1 MDTERWQRVE
11 SIFHDALDEAPSRR
25 AAYVREACGGDEALQ
40 QEVLSLLAESDGA
53 ESFLEEPAMKM
64 AARAL
69 ADSGTGSGQAASS
82 GPHPDF
88 IGRYRVIRLL
98 GEGGMGRVYE
108 AEQEQPRR
116 IVALKIIR
124 PGLTSPERL
133 RRFRHES
140 QALGRL
146 QHPGIAQIYE
156 ANTADTGFGPQPY
169 FAMELVRGPSLDEY
183 AKAHPMNPR
192 QKLAL
197 MGRIC
202 DAVQHAHERGLIHRD
217 LKPGNILIDESGQP
231 KILDFG
237 VARVTESEGQPTLQT
252 EVGQIVGTLAY
263 MSPEQVVG
271 DSQNIDARS
280 DVYSLGVILYEL
292 LSGRPPYN
300 VRGRQVHEV
309 VQTIQQ
315 EDPTAL
321 SSVSRSY
328 RGDVET
334 IVGKALEK
342 DRTRRY
348 ESAAALAAD
357 IQRYLNDEPI
367 LARPPSAGYQLEK
380 FARRHR
386 GLVGG
391 AAAVFVVL
399 IAGIAVS
406 AALAIRAHRAEKT
419 AIESRDRAVEAEEQT
434 RTQRDRATAAELM
447 ATHQRDLAV
456 IAQQESVRA
465 EKRALEEKARADDQ
479 AATAIAVSNFL
490 EKDLLGQTGAR
501 AQIRAGAKPDPDLK
515 VRTALDR
522 AAAHINGKFEKQPLV
537 EASLQ
542 LTIGKAYR
550 DLGVYPEAQRHI
562 ERAIELRRHALGE
575 ENPDTLLSKR
585 DLASLYASQGKFAQ
599 SATLFNQVLDLE
611 RRKLGNEHRDTM
623 ETAFELAVVYDTAG
637 EVARAEPLLDQ
648 VLQAQTRVL
657 GKESI
662 DTLETAARLAELYVG
677 RREYAK
683 AEPLMTQTLEAQRRV
698 LGEDHPDTLLTMQGL
713 AALYLNENKY
723 AQAEPLLTKAL
734 EVQHREMGDENRE
747 TIYGMNMLGYLYNI
761 EGKFGEAE
769 TYYARA
775 LEVERRT
782 LGEEHVDT
790 LATMQNLASVYQE
803 DGKYKESEPM
813 AVKTLEIRRRLLGDE
828 AHDTLASMN
837 NLANLYFSEG
847 KYSQAGPLYTRVL
860 EIRHRTLGDKDRL
873 TLNSMNNLS
882 ELYKVQGKYAEA
894 EPLLTTALAARQS
907 LLGGENSATLESMR
921 SLGVLYRL
929 EGRYAEAEPLLT
941 NSLETRRRVQGV
953 EHPDTLG
960 TVDDLAALRESQGKY
975 AEAEALLVSTLDAR
989 RRVLG
994 PANPDT
1000 LGDMI
1005 SLANVRMEQNK
1016 YTDAE
1021 PLLREALAG
1030 FAKTAPGSWPLF
1042 RSQSLL
1048 GSSLAAQGRFAEA
1061 EPLLVDGCNGMTG
1074 QTEEIPFEFRSTID
1088 RTLRQIVQMYERWEK
1103 PEKAAAWRNEQLTI
1117 QAART
1122 PSNLR

>member
-1 MDTERWQRVE
+1 VDTERWQRVE
-11 SIFHDALDEAPSRR
+11 PIYHDALDQEPSRR
-25 AAYVREACGGDEALQ
+25 AAWVRQACGGDEALQ
-40 QEVLSLLAESDGA
+40 REVLSLLAESDGA
-53 ESFLEEPAMKM
+53 ESFLEEPAMKV

-69 ADSGTGSGQAASS
+69 AASDGASGEAAASGQ
-82 GPHPDF
+82 HPAF

-98 GEGGMGRVYE
+98 GEGGMGTVYE

-116 IVALKIIR
+116 IVALKMIR
-124 PGLTSPERL
+124 PGLTTPERL

-183 AKAHPMNPR
+183 AQAHPMNTR

-197 MGRIC
+197 TGRIC
-202 DAVQHAHERGLIHRD
+202 EAVQHAHERGLIHRD
-217 LKPGNILIDESGQP
+217 LKPGNILIDETGQP

-263 MSPEQVVG
+263 MSPEQVMG
-271 DSQNIDARS
+271 DSQDIDARS
-280 DVYSLGVILYEL
+280 DVYSLGVVLYEL

-309 VQTIQQ
+309 VQKIRQ

-321 SSVSRSY
+321 SSVSRIY

-342 DRTRRY
+342 DKARRY

-357 IQRYLNDEPI
+357 IQRYLSDEPI
-367 LARPPSAGYQLEK
+367 LARPPSAGYQLQK

-399 IAGIAVS
+399 VAGIAVS
-406 AALAIRAHRAEKT
+406 TALAIRARRAEKA
-419 AIESRDRAVEAEEQT
+419 AIESRDRAVAAEQQT
-434 RTQRDRATAAELM
+434 RMQRDRATSAELM

-456 IAQQESVRA
+456 AAQKEAVSQQ
-465 EKRALEEKARADDQ
+465 KRALEEKARADDQ
-479 AATAIAVSNFL
+479 AATAKAESNFL
-490 EKDLLGQTGAR
+490 ENDLLSQAGAR

-522 AAAHINGKFEKQPLV
+522 AAAHIQDKFEKQPLV

-550 DLGVYPEAQRHI
+550 DIGVYPEAQRHI
-562 ERAIELRRHALGE
+562 ERAIQLRRRVLGE
-575 ENPDTLLSKR
+575 ENPDTLLSRR
-585 DLASLYASQGKFAQ
+585 DLAALYASQGKFAQ
-599 SATLFNQVLDLE
+599 SATLYSQVLELQ
-611 RRKLGNEHRDTM
+611 RRVLGNENRDTV
-623 ETAFELAVVYDTAG
+623 ETLFELAVAYDLAG
-637 EVARAEPLLDQ
+637 QNAQAEPLFTQ
-648 VLQAQTRVL
+648 VLEMQSRAL
-657 GKESI
+657 GKENI
-662 DTLETAARLAELYVG
+662 DTLETADHLAALYMK
-677 RREYAK
+677 RNEYGK

-698 LGEDHPDTLLTMQGL
+698 LGEDHPDTLLSMQSL
-713 AALYLNENKY
+713 ATLYLNENKY
-723 AQAEPLLTKAL
+723 AQAEPLVTKAL
-734 EVQHREMGDENRE
+734 EVQRRELGEDNRE
-747 TIYGMNMLGYLYNI
+747 TIYGMNMLAYLYDI
-761 EGKFGEAE
+761 EGKYGQCEAL
-769 TYYARA
+769 YARA
-775 LEVERRT
+775 LDVERRT

-790 LATMQNLASVYQE
+790 LTTMQNLASAYQE
-803 DGKYKESEPM
+803 DGKYREAEPL
-813 AVKTLEIRRRLLGDE
+813 AIKTLEIRRRLSGDE
-828 AHDTLASMN
+828 GRDTLASMN

-847 KYSQAGPLYTRVL
+847 KYSHAEPLYTRVL
-860 EIRHRTLGDKDRL
+860 DIRRRALGEKDRQ

-894 EPLLTTALAARQS
+894 EPLLTKALAARQS
-907 LLGGENSATLESMR
+907 LLGGEHLDTLESMR

-929 EGRYAEAEPLLT
+929 EGRYGEAETLLT
-941 NSLETRRRVQGV
+941 SALETRRRVQGV

-960 TVDDLAALRESQGKY
+960 TLDDLAALRESQGKH
-975 AEAEALLVSTLDAR
+975 AEAEVLLVSTLDAR

-994 PANPDT
+994 PENPDT
-1000 LGDMI
+1000 LDDMI
-1005 SLANVRMEQNK
+1005 SLAEVRIKQK
-1016 YTDAE
+1016 RFADAE

-1030 FAKTAPGSWPLF
+1030 YEKTAPGSWPLY

-1048 GSSLAAQGRFAEA
+1048 GSSLAAQGRFVEA
-1061 EPLLVDGCNGMTG
+1061 EPLLVDGYNGMTG
-1074 QTEEIPFEFRSTID
+1074 QTEAIPFEFRSTIGW
-1088 RTLRQIVQMYERWEK
+1088 TRQQLVQMYERWKK
-1103 PEKAAAWRNEQLTI
+1103 PEEAAAWRNKQLG
-1117 QAART
+1117 
-1122 PSNLR
+1122 L

>member
-1 MDTERWQRVE
+1 VDTERWHRVE
-11 SIFHDALDEAPSRR
+11 SIYHDALDEEPSRR
-25 AAYVREACGGDEALQ
+25 AAYVQQACGGDEALR

-53 ESFLEEPAMKM
+53 VSFLEEPAMKV

-69 ADSGTGSGQAASS
+69 ADSGDASGLAAAS
-82 GPHPDF
+82 GPHPAF

-124 PGLTSPERL
+124 PGLTTPERL

-183 AKAHPMNPR
+183 AATHPMNTR

-217 LKPGNILIDESGQP
+217 LKPGNILIDETGQA

-271 DSQNIDARS
+271 DSQNIDPRS

-300 VRGRQVHEV
+300 VRGRQVHEA
-309 VQTIQQ
+309 VQTIRQ

-321 SSVSRSY
+321 SSVSRNF

-342 DRTRRY
+342 DRARRY
-348 ESAAALAAD
+348 GSAAALAAD
-357 IQRYLNDEPI
+357 IQRYLSDEPI
-367 LARPPSAGYQLEK
+367 LARPPSTGYQLQK

-391 AAAVFVVL
+391 TAAVFVVL
-399 IAGIAVS
+399 VAGIAVS
-406 AALAIRAHRAEKT
+406 TALAIRAHRAEKA
-419 AIESRDRAVEAEEQT
+419 AIESRDRAVEAEQQT
-434 RTQRDRATAAELM
+434 RMQRDRATAAEQM
-447 ATHQRDLAV
+447 ATQQRDLAV
-456 IAQQESVRA
+456 IAQKEAVSQQ
-465 EKRALEEKARADDQ
+465 KRALDEKARADDQ
-479 AATAIAVSNFL
+479 AATAKAESNFL
-490 EKDLLGQTGAR
+490 ENDLLGQAGAR
-501 AQIRAGAKPDPDLK
+501 AQIRAGAKPDPDLR

-522 AAAHINGKFEKQPLV
+522 AAAHINGKFDKQPLV

-550 DLGVYPEAQRHI
+550 DLGVYPEAQQHI

-585 DLASLYASQGKFAQ
+585 DLAALFASQGKFTQ
-599 SATLFNQVLDLE
+599 SATLYNQVLE
-611 RRKLGNEHRDTM
+611 VQRRVLGNDHRDTV
-623 ETAFELAVVYDTAG
+623 ETLFELAVVYDSAG
-637 EVARAEPLLDQ
+637 DVARAEPLLDL
-648 VLQAQTRVL
+648 VLQTQTRVL

-662 DTLETAARLAELYVG
+662 DTLETAARLAGLYVG
-677 RREYAK
+677 RREYAR
-683 AEPLMTQTLEAQRRV
+683 AEPLMTQTLETQRRV
-698 LGEDHPDTLLTMQGL
+698 LGDDHPDTLLSMQGL
-713 AALYLNENKY
+713 AMLYMNENKY
-723 AQAEPLLTKAL
+723 AQAEPLLAKAL
-734 EVQHREMGDENRE
+734 EVQRHDLGDENRE
-747 TIYGMNMLGYLYNI
+747 TIYGMKMLAYLYDL
-761 EGKFGEAE
+761 EGKYGPCEEF
-769 TYYARA
+769 YARA
-775 LEVERRT
+775 LDVERRT

-803 DGKYKESEPM
+803 DGKYKEAEPM
-813 AVKTLEIRRRLLGDE
+813 AIKTLEIRRRLLGDE
-828 AHDTLASMN
+828 GRDTLASMN

-847 KYSQAGPLYTRVL
+847 KYSQAEPLYTRVL
-860 EIRHRTLGDKDRL
+860 DVRRRVLGDKDRQ

-921 SLGVLYRL
+921 TLGVLYRL
-929 EGRYAEAEPLLT
+929 EGRYGEAETLLT
-941 NSLETRRRVQGV
+941 NALETQRRVQGA
-953 EHPDTLG
+953 EHPDALG
-960 TVDDLAALRESQGKY
+960 TLDDLAALRESQRKY
-975 AEAEALLVSTLDAR
+975 AEAETLLVSALDAR

-994 PANPDT
+994 PENPDT
-1000 LGDMI
+1000 LDDMI
-1005 SLANVRMEQNK
+1005 SLADVRIEQK
-1016 YTDAE
+1016 RYADAE
-1021 PLLREALAG
+1021 PLLREAVAG
-1030 FAKTAPGSWPLF
+1030 YEKTASRTWPLY

-1048 GSSLAAQGRFAEA
+1048 GSSLVAQGRFAEA
-1061 EPLLVDGCNGMTG
+1061 EPLLIDGYNGMTG
-1074 QTEEIPFEFRSTID
+1074 QTEQIPFEFRSTID
-1088 RTLRQIVQMYERWEK
+1088 QTLRQIVEMYDHWEK
-1103 PEKAAAWRNEQLTI
+1103 PEKAAAWRNKHLATQS
-1117 QAART
+1117 ART

>member
-1 MDTERWQRVE
+1 MDTERWQRVD
-11 SIFHDALDEAPSRR
+11 SIYHDAFDQEPSRR
-25 AAYVREACGGDEALQ
+25 AAFVKQACGGDEALQ

-53 ESFLEEPAMKM
+53 ESFLEEPAMKV
-64 AARAL
+64 AAKVL
-69 ADSGTGSGQAASS
+69 AASGAASGQAASS

-108 AEQEQPRR
+108 AEQDQPRR
-116 IVALKIIR
+116 IVALKVIR
-124 PGLTSPERL
+124 PGLTTPERL

-156 ANTADTGFGPQPY
+156 ANTADTGSGPQPY

-183 AKAHPMNPR
+183 AETHPMNTR

-202 DAVQHAHERGLIHRD
+202 QAVQHAHERGLIHRD
-217 LKPGNILIDESGQP
+217 LKPGNILIDETAQP

-237 VARVTESEGQPTLQT
+237 VARVTESQGQPTLQT

-263 MSPEQVVG
+263 MSPEQVLG
-271 DSQNIDARS
+271 DSHDIDARS

-309 VQTIQQ
+309 VQTIRQ

-321 SSVSRSY
+321 SSVSRNY

-348 ESAAALAAD
+348 GSAAALAAD
-357 IQRYLNDEPI
+357 IQHYLSDEPI
-367 LARPPSAGYQLEK
+367 LARPPSTGYQLQK

-399 IAGIAVS
+399 VAGIAVS
-406 AALAIRAHRAEKT
+406 TALAIRAHRAEKT
-419 AIESRDRAVEAEEQT
+419 AIESRDRAVEAEQQT
-434 RTQRDRATAAELM
+434 RTQRDRATTAEQM

-456 IAQQESVRA
+456 IAQQEAVRA
-465 EKRALEEKARADDQ
+465 ENRALQQKQRADDQ
-479 AATAIAVSNFL
+479 AATAKAESNFL
-490 EKDLLGQTGAR
+490 ENDLLSQAGTRSQT
-501 AQIRAGAKPDPDLK
+501 RAGVKPDPDLK

-522 AAAHINGKFEKQPLV
+522 AAAHIEGKFDKQPLV

-562 ERAIELRRHALGE
+562 KRAIELRRHTLGE
-575 ENPDTLLSKR
+575 ENPDTLLSR
-585 DLASLYASQGKFAQ
+585 RELAALYSSQGKFAQ
-599 SATLFNQVLDLE
+599 SATLYNQVLELE
-611 RRKLGNEHRDTM
+611 RRVLGNDHRDTA
-623 ETAFELAVVYDTAG
+623 ETQFELAVVYDTAG

-648 VLQAQTRVL
+648 VLQTQTRVL
-657 GKESI
+657 GKENI
-662 DTLETAARLAELYVG
+662 DTLETAARLAGLYVG

-683 AEPLMTQTLEAQRRV
+683 AEPLMTQTLETQRRV
-698 LGEDHPDTLLTMQGL
+698 FGEDHPDTLLSMQGL
-713 AALYLNENKY
+713 ATLYLNENKY

-734 EVQHREMGDENRE
+734 ELQRRELGDENRE
-747 TIYGMNMLGYLYNI
+747 TLYGMNMLAYLYEL
-761 EGKFGEAE
+761 EGKFGECEAL
-769 TYYARA
+769 YSRA

-782 LGEEHVDT
+782 LGEEHGDT
-790 LATMQNLASVYQE
+790 LATMQNLGDVYHE
-803 DGKYKESEPM
+803 DGKYNEAEPLTL
-813 AVKTLEIRRRLLGDE
+813 KTLEIRRRLRGDE
-828 AHDTLASMN
+828 ARDTLSSMN
-837 NLANLYFSEG
+837 NLGDLYFSEG
-847 KYSQAGPLYTRVL
+847 KYSQAESLYTKVL
-860 EIRHRTLGDKDRL
+860 EVRRRTLGEKDDH

-882 ELYKVQGKYAEA
+882 ELYKVRGKFAEA
-894 EPLLTTALAARQS
+894 EPLLTRALETRRG
-907 LLGGENSATLESMR
+907 LLGDEHPDTLESMR
-921 SLGVLYRL
+921 ALGGLYRL
-929 EGRYAEAEPLLT
+929 QGRYAEAETLL
-941 NSLETRRRVQGV
+941 SKALETRRRVQGV
-953 EHPDTLG
+953 DHPDTLG
-960 TVDDLAALRESQGKY
+960 TLDDLAALRESEGKY
-975 AEAEALLVSTLDAR
+975 AESEALLVSALDAR

-1005 SLANVRMEQNK
+1005 SLAEVRIEQKK
-1016 YTDAE
+1016 YADAE
-1021 PLLREALAG
+1021 PLLRGALAG
-1030 FAKTAPGSWPLF
+1030 YEKSAPGSWPLF

-1048 GSSLAAQGRFAEA
+1048 GSCLAAQTRFAEA
-1061 EPLLVDGCNGMTG
+1061 EPLLVDGYNGMTA
-1074 QTEEIPFEFRSTID
+1074 QTEQIPFEFHSTID
-1088 RTLRQIVQMYERWEK
+1088 RTLQQLVQMYERWEK
-1103 PEKAAAWRNEQLTI
+1103 PEKAAAWRRKQLGI
-1117 QAART
+1117 QAAST